1 MNKSQ
6 SKPRAQ
12 TAKTKGKRVGFED
25 KSKNEVIEGATKN
38 TSSTI
43 HNKKTAITPKNMEF
57 FVEKANVYEK
67 FK

>member
-1 MNKSQ
+1 MNRSQ

-43 HNKKTAITPKNMEF
+43 
-57 FVEKANVYEK
+57 
-67 FK
+67 